1 MLDAFMA
8 RKYTMIINVR
18 DNDEKFFM
26 QVKVVDLHKE
36 TDYKYRIK
44 MNGSDQ
50 VGTSKIEGL
59 LMFTGPGMSFKLSK
73 VYDDR
78 YKAEQTGD
86 FYNLFFEGG
95 GNPDDLC
102 GTWAFHKY
110 E

>member
-44 MNGSDQ
+44 MNGSD
-50 VGTSKIEGL
+50 
-59 LMFTGPGMSFKLSK
+59 
-73 VYDDR
+73 
-78 YKAEQTGD
+78 
-86 FYNLFFEGG
+86 
-95 GNPDDLC
+95 
-102 GTWAFHKY
+102 
-110 E
+110 